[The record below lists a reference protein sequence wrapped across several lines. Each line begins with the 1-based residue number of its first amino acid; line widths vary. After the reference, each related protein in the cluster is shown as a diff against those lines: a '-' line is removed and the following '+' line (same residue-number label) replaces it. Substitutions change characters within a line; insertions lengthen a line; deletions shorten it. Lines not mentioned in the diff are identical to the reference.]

1 MENQSC
7 AEIQILMENKTL
19 VHLVRSKAC
28 WLQYSMKN
36 IIQNAFPHPIYVS
49 KHEYITEP
57 IRLYEPTDQ
66 GSKFTDGTLIFT
78 VCCDI
83 NSDHYLFVLVCFQY
97 SVGEYYCCCALFN
110 DFYI

>member
-19 VHLVRSKAC
+19 VHLVKSKAC
-28 WLQYSMKN
+28 WLHYS

-66 GSKFTDGTLIFT
+66 GSKFIDGTLIFT
-78 VCCDI
+78 VCCDF
-83 NSDHYLFVLVCFQY
+83 NSDHYLFCFGLVSVP
-97 SVGEYYCCCALFN
+97 SVGEYYCCALFN
-110 DFYI
+110 DSYI